1 MKKII
6 GFLALG
12 AVLASCG
19 KENTFTTD
27 FGSVNIIN
35 AAPVVSTAFAPLLPT
50 FTLFVDTS
58 IRANTALTYR
68 GATGYQAVTPGVRN
82 LSLRLAGNTNRVL
95 WTANNQ
101 QINNGQ
107 GYTYLIYDTLPIPV
121 TATSTYRG
129 VQLVDDL
136 NLPATG
142 QAKVRFAHLAINAP
156 AVDVTLLRTSVTP
169 NDSVTISNRSYLGAA
184 PTLAAI
190 AQTATFSAIPAGTY
204 SLRVKAAGTQTLA
217 LAPATVTIGNQNI
230 FTFYA
235 AGTAQGQ
242 ALTANA
248 FRHYP

>member
-156 AVDVTLLRTSVTP
+156 AVDVTFTRVVGGVDT
-169 NDSVTISNRSYLGAA
+169 DSVTVRNRAYLGAA
-184 PTLAAI
+184 PTLATI
-190 AQTATFSAIPAGTY
+190 GQTATFTSLPSGVYRVTARLAGTSTAVIAT
-204 SLRVKAAGTQTLA
+204 SLTL
-217 LAPATVTIGNQNI
+217 GNQSI
-230 FTFYA
+230 WTFFA
-235 AGTAQGQ
+235 AGTAQTRP
-242 ALTANA
+242 LSLES

>member
-184 PTLAAI
+184 PTLATI